1 MPRNQC
7 SGARYFVGRT
17 ALPPP
22 TGFDHWKCPL
32 AADLQKLPCHCE
44 PVRARQSPAV
54 LYAHNDSQKAHCSI
68 PYVILSERSESKDL
82 RTAVIFAVKSVRR
95 SFDSGL
101 CPPLR
106 MTEGDDPQCCTPYK
120 KQMTP
125 RNHRFRGVFSTFILH
140 YAFRILH
147 FLTAPRRGISLP
159 GYPPRRTAQPR
170 RWRSAP
176 SPGSGGG
183 RADPGRHWCNR

>member
-54 LYAHNDSQKAHCSI
+54 LYALNDSQKAHRSI

-106 MTEGDDPQCCTPYK
+106 MTEEDDARFFCFTPAVIQVGRRGRCRTPYK

-125 RNHRFRGVFSTFILH
+125 RNDKFRGVILCTYSSTPRNFF
-140 YAFRILH
+140 ARIP
-147 FLTAPRRGISLP
+147 TTKD
-159 GYPPRRTAQPR
+159 RTATPVEISAISRKR
-170 RWRSAP
+170 RRK
-176 SPGSGGG
+176 G
-183 RADPGRHWCNR
+183 